1 MAFSL
6 WVSLCFAC
14 WQASCLSLVPPFPS
28 NCVPCFGPAPRPMGR
43 LLLASVS
50 FWSRLFEGKGWQKGC
65 VESYEVLMHVLSE
78 LNGALLSLK
87 CCMHEYREKKKREIS
102 AKPGERGQGNLI
114 LHELECSCI
123 ALSINVHSS
132 KSEAQKGNA

>member
-1 MAFSL
+1 M
-6 WVSLCFAC
+6 
-14 WQASCLSLVPPFPS
+14 
-28 NCVPCFGPAPRPMGR
+28 
-43 LLLASVS
+43 LL
-50 FWSRLFEGKGWQKGC
+50 
-65 VESYEVLMHVLSE
+65 HVLSE

>member
-1 MAFSL
+1 
-6 WVSLCFAC
+6 
-14 WQASCLSLVPPFPS
+14 
-28 NCVPCFGPAPRPMGR
+28 MGR
-43 LLLASVS
+43 LSLASVS

-78 LNGALLSLK
+78 LNGTLLSLK
-87 CCMHEYREKKKREIS
+87 CCMHEYREKKKKKREIS